1 MERILETK
9 KLEALSVPFHAAA
22 VGEEEA
28 SAAADVIRSGWLTT
42 GPRTMEFEKKFAE
55 YVGAKHAVS
64 VASCTAALHLA
75 YDAIGLRAGDDVLV
89 PAVTFTS
96 TAETVV
102 YFGATPVIVD
112 VDPVTLNLSVADAT
126 RKITPRTRAIVPV
139 HYAGQPCDMA
149 EIQALAAH
157 HSIEVIEDAAHS
169 LPASYRG
176 TPVGTISRITC
187 FSFYATKT
195 LAIGEGGMVTTPD
208 DEIAA
213 RIRMMRLHGIGRD
226 AWKRYTTEGSWY
238 YEVLDAGYKYNMTD
252 VQSAIGLVQLGKCD
266 ALRQMRAS
274 IAARYDAAFSEQ
286 PWFEIPTCLP
296 DRESGL
302 HLYPIR
308 LHLDTLHIDR
318 AEFIRQLKERG
329 IGTSVHFIPLHLHPF
344 YRDRYGYKPQ
354 DLPIATR
361 EYQRYLSL
369 PFFPTMSAEQVD
381 YVIESAIDIARGGA
395 K

>member
-1 MERILETK
+1 METK
-9 KLEALSVPFHAAA
+9 KLEALSVPYHVAA

-28 SAAADVIRSGWLTT
+28 TAAADVIRSGWLTT
-42 GPRTMEFEKKFAE
+42 GPRTMEFEKRFAE

-75 YDAIGLRAGDDVLV
+75 YDAIHLKAGDEVLV

-102 YFGATPVIVD
+102 YLGATPVIVD
-112 VDPVTLNLSVADAT
+112 VDPLTLNLSVADAA

-149 EIQALAAH
+149 EIQDLAGKH
-157 HSIEVIEDAAHS
+157 GLEVIEDAAHS

-176 TPVGTISRITC
+176 TPVGTISAITC

-226 AWKRYTTEGSWY
+226 SWKRYTAEGSWF
-238 YEVLDAGYKYNMTD
+238 YEVLDAGFKYNMTD

-274 IAARYDAAFSEQ
+274 IAASYDAGLGSQ
-286 PWFEIPTCLP
+286 PWFQIPTNLP

-302 HLYPIR
+302 HLYPLR
-308 LHLDTLHIDR
+308 LHLDTLRIDR

-344 YRDRYGYKPQ
+344 YRDRYGYKPE
-354 DLPIATR
+354 DLPVATR
-361 EYQRYLSL
+361 EYERYLSL
-369 PFFPTMSAEQVD
+369 PFFPSMSPEQID
-381 YVIESAIDIARGGA
+381 YVIESAIDIARSNA

>member
-1 MERILETK
+1 METK
-9 KLEALSVPFHAAA
+9 RVEVLSVPFHAAP

-28 SAAADVIRSGWLTT
+28 SAAAEVIRSGWLTT
-42 GPRTMEFEKKFAE
+42 GPRTIEFEKKFAE

-64 VASCTAALHLA
+64 VASCTAGLHLA
-75 YDAIGLRAGDDVLV
+75 YDAIGLKAGDEVLV
-89 PAVTFTS
+89 PAVTFTA

-102 YFGATPVIVD
+102 YFGAIPVIID
-112 VDPVTLNLSVADAT
+112 VDPLTLNMSVADAA
-126 RKITPRTRAIVPV
+126 RKITPRTRALVPV
-139 HYAGQPCDMA
+139 HYAGQPCDMS
-149 EIQALAAH
+149 EIQALADH
-157 HSIEVIEDAAHS
+157 HGIEVIEDAAHA

-226 AWKRYTTEGSWY
+226 AWKRYTAEGSWY
-238 YEVLDAGYKYNMTD
+238 YEVLEAGYKYNMTD
-252 VQSAIGLVQLGKCD
+252 VQSAIGLVQLSKCD
-266 ALRQMRAS
+266 TLRQMRSS
-274 IAARYDAAFSEQ
+274 IATRYDAAFGEQ
-286 PWFEIPTCLP
+286 PWFEIPTSLP

-308 LHLDTLHIDR
+308 LHLDRLRIDR

-344 YRDRYGYKPQ
+344 YKERFGYKPE
-354 DLPIATR
+354 DLPVATR
-361 EYQRYLSL
+361 EYARYLSL
-369 PFFPTMSAEQVD
+369 PFFPSMSAEQVE
-381 YVIESAIDIARGGA
+381 YVIENTIDIARSSA

>member
-1 MERILETK
+1 METK
-9 KLEALSVPFHAAA
+9 KLEALSVPYHVAA

-28 SAAADVIRSGWLTT
+28 SAAAEVIRSGWLTT

-55 YVGAKHAVS
+55 YVGAKHAVCVS
-64 VASCTAALHLA
+64 SCTAALHLA
-75 YDAIGLRAGDDVLV
+75 YDAIGLKAGDEVLV
-89 PAVTFTS
+89 PAVTFTA

-102 YFGATPVIVD
+102 YLGATPVIVD
-112 VDPVTLNLSVADAT
+112 VDPLTLNLSVADAA
-126 RKITPRTRAIVPV
+126 RKVTSRTRAIVPV

-149 EIQALAAH
+149 EIQELAGKHGLA
-157 HSIEVIEDAAHS
+157 VIEDAAHS

-176 TPVGTISRITC
+176 TPVGTISSITC

-226 AWKRYTTEGSWY
+226 SWKRYTAEGSWY
-238 YEVLDAGYKYNMTD
+238 YEVLDAGFKYNMTD

-266 ALRQMRAS
+266 ALRQMRAA
-274 IAARYDAAFSEQ
+274 IATSYDAGLGSQ
-286 PWFEIPTCLP
+286 PWFQIPTSLP

-302 HLYPIR
+302 HLYPLR
-308 LHLDTLHIDR
+308 LHVDALRIDR
-318 AEFIRQLKERG
+318 GEFIRQLKERG

-344 YRDRYGYKPQ
+344 YRDRYGYKPE
-354 DLPIATR
+354 DLPVATR
-361 EYQRYLSL
+361 EYERYLSL
-369 PFFPTMSAEQVD
+369 PFFPTMSPEQID
-381 YVIESAIDIARGGA
+381 YVIESAIDIARSNT

>member
-1 MERILETK
+1 MASQ
-9 KLEALSVPFHAAA
+9 KLDALFVPFHAAA

-28 SAAADVIRSGWLTT
+28 TAAAEVIRSGWLTT
-42 GPRTMEFEKKFAE
+42 GPRTMQFEKRFAE

-75 YDAIGLRAGDDVLV
+75 YDAIGLNAGDEVLI
-89 PAVTFTS
+89 PTITFTS

-102 YFGATPVIVD
+102 YCGATPTMVD
-112 VDPVTLNLSVADAT
+112 VDPVTLNLSVADAA
-126 RKITPRTRAIVPV
+126 RRITPRTRAIVPV

-149 EIQALAAH
+149 EIHELANRH
-157 HSIEVIEDAAHS
+157 GIEVIEDAAHS

-176 TPVGTISRITC
+176 TPVGSISRISC

-195 LAIGEGGMVTTPD
+195 LAIGEGGMVTTD
-208 DEIAA
+208 DDAVAE
-213 RIRMMRLHGIGRD
+213 RVRLMRLHGIGRD
-226 AWKRYTTEGSWY
+226 AWKRYTAEGSWY
-238 YEVLDAGYKYNMTD
+238 YEVLAAGYKYNMTD

-266 ALRQMRAS
+266 GLRQMRAS
-274 IAARYDAAFSEQ
+274 IAARYDAAFSAC
-286 PWFEIPTCLP
+286 PWFEIPASLP

-308 LHLDTLHIDR
+308 LHLDRLLIDR
-318 AEFIRQLKERG
+318 AEFIQRLKERG

-344 YRDRYGYKPQ
+344 YRDRYGCRPE
-354 DLPIATR
+354 DLPVATR
-361 EYQRYLSL
+361 EYPRYLSL

-381 YVIESAIDIARGGA
+381 YVIENVIDLARSNTR
-395 K
+395 

>member
-1 MERILETK
+1 
-9 KLEALSVPFHAAA
+9 
-22 VGEEEA
+22 
-28 SAAADVIRSGWLTT
+28 
-42 GPRTMEFEKKFAE
+42 
-55 YVGAKHAVS
+55 
-64 VASCTAALHLA
+64 
-75 YDAIGLRAGDDVLV
+75 
-89 PAVTFTS
+89 
-96 TAETVV
+96 
-102 YFGATPVIVD
+102 VIVD
-112 VDPVTLNLSVADAT
+112 VDPITLNMSVADAT

-149 EIQALAAH
+149 EIQALAGRHA
-157 HSIEVIEDAAHS
+157 IEVIEDAAHS

-176 TPVGTISRITC
+176 TPVGTISRTTC

-226 AWKRYTTEGSWY
+226 AWKRYTAEGSWY

-252 VQSAIGLVQLGKCD
+252 VQSAIGLVQLEKCD

-274 IAARYDAAFSEQ
+274 IAVRYDAAFGDQ
-286 PWFEIPTCLP
+286 PWFEIPTNLP
-296 DRESGL
+296 DRQSGL

-308 LHLDTLHIDR
+308 LHLDTLRIDR
-318 AEFIRQLKERG
+318 AEFIRKLKERG

-344 YRDRYGYKPQ
+344 YRDRYGYKPE
-354 DLPIATR
+354 DLPVATR

-369 PFFPTMSAEQVD
+369 PFFPSMSLEQVD
-381 YVIESAIDIARGGA
+381 YVIESALDIARSNT

>member
-1 MERILETK
+1 ML
-9 KLEALSVPFHAAA
+9 AL
-22 VGEEEA
+22 
-28 SAAADVIRSGWLTT
+28 
-42 GPRTMEFEKKFAE
+42 
-55 YVGAKHAVS
+55 
-64 VASCTAALHLA
+64 
-75 YDAIGLRAGDDVLV
+75 
-89 PAVTFTS
+89 
-96 TAETVV
+96 
-102 YFGATPVIVD
+102 
-112 VDPVTLNLSVADAT
+112 
-126 RKITPRTRAIVPV
+126 
-139 HYAGQPCDMA
+139 AGQ
-149 EIQALAAH
+149 H
-157 HSIEVIEDAAHS
+157 GIEVIEDAAHS

-213 RIRMMRLHGIGRD
+213 RVRMMRLHGIGRD
-226 AWKRYTTEGSWY
+226 AWKRYTAEGSWY

-266 ALRQMRAS
+266 ALRRMRAS
-274 IAARYDAAFSEQ
+274 IAARYDVAFGEQ
-286 PWFEIPTCLP
+286 PWFEIPASLP

-308 LHLDTLHIDR
+308 LHLDTLRIDR
-318 AEFIRQLKERG
+318 GEFIRQMKERG

-344 YRDRYGYKPQ
+344 YRDRYGYKPE
-354 DLPIATR
+354 DLPVATR

-369 PFFPTMSAEQVD
+369 PLFPSMSAEQVD
-381 YVIESAIDIARGGA
+381 YVIESAIDIARSSA

>member
-1 MERILETK
+1 MERVLETK
-9 KLEALSVPFHAAA
+9 KLETLSVPFHMAA
-22 VGEEEA
+22 VGDEEA
-28 SAAADVIRSGWLTT
+28 SAAAEVIRSGWLTT
-42 GPRTMEFEKKFAE
+42 GPRTIEFEKKFAE

-75 YDAIGLRAGDDVLV
+75 YDAIGLKAGDEVLV

-112 VDPVTLNLSVADAT
+112 VDPITLNLSVTDAG
-126 RKITPRTRAIVPV
+126 RKVTPRTRAIVPV

-149 EIQALAAH
+149 EIQELAARYGM
-157 HSIEVIEDAAHS
+157 EVIEDAAHS

-195 LAIGEGGMVTTPD
+195 LAIGEGGMITTSD
-208 DEIAA
+208 DEVAA
-213 RIRMMRLHGIGRD
+213 RVRMMRLHGIGRD
-226 AWKRYTTEGSWY
+226 AWKRYTAEGSWY

-266 ALRQMRAS
+266 ALRRMRAS
-274 IAARYDAAFSEQ
+274 IAARYDAAFGSQ
-286 PWFEIPTCLP
+286 PWFEVPTSLS

-308 LHLDTLHIDR
+308 LHLDTLRIDR
-318 AEFIRQLKERG
+318 AEFIRQMKERG

-344 YRDRYGYKPQ
+344 YRERYGYQPQ
-354 DLPIATR
+354 DLPEATR

-369 PFFPTMSAEQVD
+369 PFFPSMSTEQVE
-381 YVIESAIDIARGGA
+381 YVIENAIDIARSNA
-395 K
+395 R

>member
-1 MERILETK
+1 LERILETK
-9 KLEALSVPFHAAA
+9 KLEALTVPYHVAA

-28 SAAADVIRSGWLTT
+28 SAAAEVIRSGWLTT

-64 VASCTAALHLA
+64 VASCTAGLHLA
-75 YDAIGLRAGDDVLV
+75 YDAIHLKAGDEVLV
-89 PAVTFTS
+89 PAVTFTA

-102 YFGATPVIVD
+102 YLGATPVIVD
-112 VDPVTLNLSVADAT
+112 VDPLTLNLSVADAA

-149 EIQALAAH
+149 EIQDLAGKH
-157 HSIEVIEDAAHS
+157 GLEVIEDAAHS

-208 DEIAA
+208 DEIAT

-226 AWKRYTTEGSWY
+226 SWKRYTAEGSWF
-238 YEVLDAGYKYNMTD
+238 YEVLDAGFKYNMTD

-274 IAARYDAAFSEQ
+274 IAASYDAGLGGQ
-286 PWFEIPTCLP
+286 PWFQIPTNLP

-302 HLYPIR
+302 HLYPLR
-308 LHLDTLHIDR
+308 LHLDTLRIDR
-318 AEFIRQLKERG
+318 GEFIRQLKERG

-344 YRDRYGYKPQ
+344 YRDRYGYKPE
-354 DLPIATR
+354 DLPVATR

-369 PFFPTMSAEQVD
+369 PFFPSMSAEQID
-381 YVIESAIDIARGGA
+381 YVIESAIDIARSNA